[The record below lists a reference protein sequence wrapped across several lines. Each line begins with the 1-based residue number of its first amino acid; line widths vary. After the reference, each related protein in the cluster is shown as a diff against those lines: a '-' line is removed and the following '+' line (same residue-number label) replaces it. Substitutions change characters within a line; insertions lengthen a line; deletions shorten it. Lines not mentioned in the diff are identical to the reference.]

1 MNSTI
6 LTQLYR
12 EFFGA
17 EPTKM
22 EKLPASGSAR
32 EYWRI
37 YNGNETYI
45 GTINADLRENT
56 LFIEY
61 SKYFKE
67 RGVAVPE
74 ILCCTADNSA
84 YIQEDLGSY
93 MLLDILTAERQER
106 ELSKHTMSLYKK
118 ALSELLKMQFAGKGL
133 DYSKAL
139 PRPSFDKRCIMWD
152 LNYFKY
158 CYLRLAAIPT
168 DEDLLENDLEKLCSI
183 IESQPAN
190 TFMFRDFQSRNIM
203 VKGEDVIF
211 IDYQGGRKGP
221 LGYDVVSLLYDA
233 IAEIPEAQH
242 KELLNHY
249 TSELQ
254 AIHPKMVDDFVKSYH
269 HIALVRLLQAMG
281 AFGLRGLHEK
291 KQHFIDSIKPGS
303 ASIAKLLTTHL
314 PGEYPELVKIFVKY

>member
-1 MNSTI
+1 MKHSI
-6 LTQLYR
+6 LTQLYK
-12 EFFGA
+12 EHFGA
-17 EPTKM
+17 EPTDM

-56 LFIEY
+56 LFIKY
-61 SKYFKE
+61 SQYFKAK
-67 RGVAVPE
+67 GVAVPT
-74 ILCCTADNSA
+74 ILCTAPDNSA

-93 MLLDILTAERQER
+93 MLLDILTAERTGK
-106 ELSKHTMSLYKK
+106 ELSAHTMALYKK
-118 ALSELLKMQFAGKGL
+118 ALSQLLQMQFAGQEL
-133 DYSKAL
+133 DYSQAL

-183 IESQPAN
+183 ITEQPAD

-221 LGYDVVSLLYDA
+221 LGYDVASLLYDA

-242 KELLNHY
+242 QELLEHY
-249 TSELQ
+249 IAELNKIRPDLSQ
-254 AIHPKMVDDFVKSYH
+254 GFIKSYH

-303 ASIAKLLTTHL
+303 AAIAKLLSNHL
-314 PGEYPELVKIFVKY
+314 HGEYPELEKILN

>member
-1 MNSTI
+1 MKHNK
-6 LTQLYR
+6 LTSLYCKS
-12 EFFGA
+12 FGT
-17 EPTKM
+17 EPTAM

-45 GTINADLRENT
+45 GTINADLRENQ

-67 RGVAVPE
+67 QGVAVPE
-74 ILCCTADNSA
+74 IICCAPDNSV

-93 MLLDILTAERQER
+93 MLLDVLTAERQGS
-106 ELSKHTMSLYKK
+106 ELSEHTMALYKK
-118 ALSELLKMQFAGKGL
+118 ALSELQKMQFAGKGL

-158 CYLRLAAIPT
+158 CYLRLAAIPA

-221 LGYDVVSLLYDA
+221 LGYDVASLLYDA
-233 IAEIPEAQH
+233 IAEIPDSQH
-242 KELLNHY
+242 QELLDHY
-249 TSELQ
+249 KNELQ
-254 AIHPKMVDDFVKSYH
+254 AIHPEMVHDFVQSYH

-291 KQHFIDSIKPGS
+291 KQHFIDSIKPGTAAIS
-303 ASIAKLLTTHL
+303 KLLTTHL
-314 PGEYPELVKIFVKY
+314 PGQYPELEKIFVK